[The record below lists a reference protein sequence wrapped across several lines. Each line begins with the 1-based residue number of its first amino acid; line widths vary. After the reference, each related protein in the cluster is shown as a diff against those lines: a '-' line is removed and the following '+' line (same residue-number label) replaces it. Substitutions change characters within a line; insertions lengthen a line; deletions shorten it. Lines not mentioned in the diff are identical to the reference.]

1 MYGEALDEQSLANAV
16 WFPNILVD
24 KLLPAVY
31 LLRKE
36 GGGRSPPR

>member
-1 MYGEALDEQSLANAV
+1 MYGEALDEPALTDTL

-31 LLRKE
+31 LLRK
-36 GGGRSPPR
+36 